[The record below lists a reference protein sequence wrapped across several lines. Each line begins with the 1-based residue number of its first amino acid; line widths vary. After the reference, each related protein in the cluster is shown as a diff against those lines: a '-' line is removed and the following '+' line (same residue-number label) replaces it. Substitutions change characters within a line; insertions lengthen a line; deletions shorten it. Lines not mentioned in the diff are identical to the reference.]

1 MDGRANRSWL
11 GTNRV
16 KIALGIAIFE
26 GLVVAFE
33 KDFSRITVIVIAV
46 PIILFYLLAGRS
58 VESCLGREI
67 SWVLALSQ
75 AFAVVA
81 VILAIILSWLALL
94 LAGVFA
100 AVALYLLL
108 HDQPSDRPSQQPK

>member
-1 MDGRANRSWL
+1 MEGQVQRSWL
-11 GTNRV
+11 WTNRV
-16 KIALGIAIFE
+16 KIALGIAVFE

-58 VESCLGREI
+58 VESRLGREI
-67 SWVLALSQ
+67 SWILAASQ
-75 AFAVVA
+75 ALAVVA
-81 VILAIILSWLALL
+81 VILAFIIGWLALL

-100 AVALYLLL
+100 VVALYLLFQDL
-108 HDQPSDRPSQQPK
+108 PDRPRQQAK

>member
-1 MDGRANRSWL
+1 MEGRAKRSWL
-11 GTNRV
+11 GDNRV

-26 GLVVAFE
+26 GLLVAFE

-58 VESCLGREI
+58 VESRLGREV